1 MVLIRRA
8 SVGGDT
14 LLIGSDLNDLLA
26 AQQEVRA
33 WVAEND
39 LVLPRSPRRLVLTEG
54 NQVLRE
60 YMVLESASSPAPPR
74 GNGHRFGTSQGFVL
88 HGGPTGAA

>member
-8 SVGGDT
+8 SSGRDT
-14 LLIGSDLNDLLA
+14 LIVGSDLNDLTA

-33 WVAEND
+33 WVTEND
-39 LVLPRSPRRLVLTEG
+39 LVLPRNPRRLVLTEG

-60 YMVLESASSPAPPR
+60 YMVLESPDRPLPPPGR
-74 GNGHRFGTSQGFVL
+74 GQRFATSLGLVPQ
-88 HGGPTGAA
+88 GGPTGAA